1 MPGKRHRIKNAKEA
15 NRFPSFD
22 VLESLPAR
30 GATGEGVFHFFS
42 DGPHRLEEL
51 GPQRGARLQ
60 QKPFWLSS
68 RHLAS

>member
-1 MPGKRHRIKNAKEA
+1 MSGKRHRGYNAEEA

-22 VLESLPAR
+22 VLESLSVC
-30 GATGEGVFHFFS
+30 GATGEGVFHFSS

-60 QKPFWLSS
+60 QKPFWLSPH
-68 RHLAS
+68 HLA